1 MISKLYF
8 TKRINFHRFIL
19 FSHAYGSQVTYRC
32 FNSPSD
38 EKARRSSRHRLWQL
52 RSQLTDKQAKK
63 NNLEDVTTY
72 HGPTLFFLFC
82 SNFSLN
88 KNNAIL
94 RRHRANDFIGFQ
106 HPPESLRSSRSGIMP
121 A

>member
-63 NNLEDVTTY
+63 KQSRRCY
-72 HGPTLFFLFC
+72 HLPWPNFIFPFL
-82 SNFSLN
+82 L
-88 KNNAIL
+88 
-94 RRHRANDFIGFQ
+94 
-106 HPPESLRSSRSGIMP
+106 
-121 A
+121 